1 LNYFW
6 IALGSGVG
14 GTLRYAC
21 SGMRIFGDQFPWAT
35 LFVNVTGS
43 LIIGILAATI
53 PPEGRIL
60 GADARAFI
68 MIGVCG
74 GFTTFS
80 TFSLETLN
88 LARGG
93 DWGAAAGYTLGS
105 FILCLAA
112 VTLGYFAASSFV
124 R

>member
-1 LNYFW
+1 LNYLW

-14 GTLRYAC
+14 GTFRYAC

-60 GADARAFI
+60 GADARARR
-68 MIGVCG
+68 
-74 GFTTFS
+74 
-80 TFSLETLN
+80 
-88 LARGG
+88 A
-93 DWGAAAGYTLGS
+93 GASAGRT
-105 FILCLAA
+105 C
-112 VTLGYFAASSFV
+112 
-124 R
+124 